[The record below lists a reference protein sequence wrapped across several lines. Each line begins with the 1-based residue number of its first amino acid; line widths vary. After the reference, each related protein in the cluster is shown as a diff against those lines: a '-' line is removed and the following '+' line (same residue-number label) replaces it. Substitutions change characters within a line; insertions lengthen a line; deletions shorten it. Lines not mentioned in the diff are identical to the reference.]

1 MRISGKSSLSG
12 SSPVAP
18 SSRTAPAAPAQ
29 AAGSSAPLQDDVS
42 VTGSVQLIAL
52 AQAEVAKVPE
62 VRTEKVEALR
72 AAIDSDR
79 YHPDGEAVADGIVR
93 EHTPNLGARDVGA

>member
-1 MRISGKSSLSG
+1 MRISGKPSVSG
-12 SSPVAP
+12 SSSAVPARTVTPASAAPVGAP
-18 SSRTAPAAPAQ
+18 APAQ
-29 AAGSSAPLQDDVS
+29 DAVNVSAA
-42 VTGSVQLIAL
+42 VQLIAL

-62 VRTEKVEALR
+62 VRVEKVEALR

-93 EHTPNLGARDVGA
+93 EHTPARAAPDERA

>member
-1 MRISGKSSLSG
+1 MRITGKSSVSG
-12 SSPVAP
+12 SAPVAP
-18 SSRTAPAAPAQ
+18 SRTAASAPAPVS
-29 AAGSSAPLQDDVS
+29 GTPAPPEDSLSVS
-42 VTGSVQLIAL
+42 GGVQLIAL
-52 AQAEVAKVPE
+52 AQAEVARLPE

-93 EHTPNLGARDVGA
+93 EYTPLQAAPDMRA

>member
-1 MRISGKSSLSG
+1 MRITGKSSVSG
-12 SSPVAP
+12 STPVAP
-18 SSRTAPAAPAQ
+18 SRTAASTPAQPAGAPA
-29 AAGSSAPLQDDVS
+29 PLEDSVS
-42 VTGSVQLIAL
+42 VSGGVQLIAL
-52 AQAEVAKVPE
+52 AQAEVARLPE

-93 EHTPNLGARDVGA
+93 DHTPVQTAPDMRA

>member
-1 MRISGKSSLSG
+1 MRISSKPSVSG
-12 SSPVAP
+12 SSPVVP
-18 SSRTAPAAPAQ
+18 SRTAASTPALP
-29 AAGSSAPLQDDVS
+29 AGSPASPEDAVS
-42 VTGSVQLIAL
+42 VSGALQLITL

-79 YHPDGEAVADGIVR
+79 YNPDGEAVADGIVR
-93 EHTPNLGARDVGA
+93 EHTPVHTAPDVGT